1 MAAGWFDY
9 LRKVLG
15 RTSSFNPTAGP
26 PYRVVAGQTFC
37 TGAFCTGAFRTGAF
51 CTGLIEGS
59 IFHTGIV
66 AGEVDGRAN

>member
-9 LRKVLG
+9 LRKLLG

-37 TGAFCTGAFRTGAF
+37 TGAA
-51 CTGLIEGS
+51 EGS
-59 IFHTGIV
+59 TFHTGIV